1 MLGELGISEEVI
13 SNLKLIIESVS
24 ACISDNFRLIYDS
37 TIIRGQGYY
46 TGTIYEV
53 YDNEF
58 GRAIGAGG
66 RYDKMVEKFTDN
78 STPAVGFSIGFYSTV
93 MLMIEKGIVVPNKKL
108 ALIYDK
114 NNSYADIMQ
123 AKQSLIEKGYQVST
137 FAFPKNFNNFVQKIK
152 QSNFTL
158 LVKMQDINKIISL

>member
-24 ACISDNFRLIYDS
+24 SCISDNFRLIYDS

-123 AKQSLIEKGYQVST
+123 AKQSLIERNIKFQHLHS
-137 FAFPKNFNNFVQKIK
+137 QKTSIILFK
-152 QSNFTL
+152 KSSKAISHCL
-158 LVKMQDINKIISL
+158 SKCKI